1 MGEAGLVLRRLRE
14 IARSATPRSGAA
26 DLKKAI
32 GSQEG
37 MQGGEHVPDL
47 PRPGTVPMFGA
58 RDFLNAVADVPGTS
72 SGPTWAVITTLISPR
87 VSTSWTA
94 LRPVEKHIAG
104 SNFPH
109 RTTIRAAPIARNLFR
124 R

>member
-1 MGEAGLVLRRLRE
+1 MGKAGKVLRHWNE
-14 IARSATPRSGAA
+14 MARSATPRRGAA

-58 RDFLNAVADVPGTS
+58 RDCLNAAAHVRGMS
-72 SGPTWAVITTLISPR
+72 SGPTSAVVMTLISPH
-87 VSTSWTA
+87 VSTW
-94 LRPVEKHIAG
+94 
-104 SNFPH
+104 
-109 RTTIRAAPIARNLFR
+109 
-124 R
+124 